1 MTVAVYM
8 CDSLNY
14 LVESC
19 KNENSS
25 TGILVSLCDDGQR
38 GGNFVNRRQGV
49 LSEYTL
55 FIFCIQRELQSS
67 KMINIIF

>member
-8 CDSLNY
+8 CDSLTY

-25 TGILVSLCDDGQR
+25 TGILVSLCDDG
-38 GGNFVNRRQGV
+38 GC
-49 LSEYTL
+49 LS
-55 FIFCIQRELQSS
+55 SS
-67 KMINIIF
+67 F